1 MISQS
6 LREYNWLV
14 NRDDSTLLLQ
24 AMQQRPFHR
33 YSLDELA
40 SKAKL
45 THAETVQ
52 AIEWLQSEG
61 VGVIATAPGV
71 YAYDPNNQ
79 RLHPDVINAQLK
91 TKWWGRRCLVA
102 EQIPSTIDAAR
113 ELAQQPPAH
122 GLLVAAEHQSRGR
135 GRQGAAW
142 VSPKAKDLLLTFV
155 VRIRDWTP
163 SLSFLSLYA
172 AVAVARV
179 LDTAYQI
186 PIGIKWPNDLT
197 IDGKKLG
204 GVLVEI
210 NSQQNLVF
218 ISLGLNVLG
227 CPDDWP
233 EETRGLAVSLAMLKQ
248 KWDRNLLLAQLG
260 STWEALW
267 EGAAQDHGEA
277 VLGYCRRYST
287 TLGQNV
293 IFQNNGK
300 KITGRAAEIDE
311 SGRLVILHDDGSRRA
326 FLLEDV
332 CELRATGSTIQKHFE

>member
-1 MISQS
+1 
-6 LREYNWLV
+6 
-14 NRDDSTLLLQ
+14 
-24 AMQQRPFHR
+24 
-33 YSLDELA
+33 
-40 SKAKL
+40 
-45 THAETVQ
+45 AEVVQ

-61 VGVIATAPGV
+61 VGVIVTAPGV

-102 EQIPSTIDAAR
+102 EQISSTIDAAR
-113 ELAQQPPAH
+113 ELAKQPPAH
-122 GLLVAAEHQSRGR
+122 GLLVAAEHQIRGR

-142 VSPKAKDLLLTFV
+142 VSPSAKDLLLTFA

-197 IDGKKLG
+197 IDDKKLG

-210 NSQQNLVF
+210 DSQQNLVYV
-218 ISLGLNVLG
+218 SLGLNVLS

-233 EETRGLAVSLAMLKQ
+233 EETRGFAVSLAMAKNEN
-248 KWDRNLLLAQLG
+248 WNRNFLLAQLG

-267 EGAAQDHGEA
+267 EGAAQDQGEA
-277 VLGYCRRYST
+277 VLGYCRLYST

-293 IFQNNGK
+293 IFQKNGK

-311 SGRLVILHDDGSRRA
+311 SGCLVILHEDGSRRA

-332 CELRATGSTIQKHFE
+332 CELRVTGSTIQKNFE